1 MSSTR
6 FGVYIPADV
15 LNELDFVMKKL
26 GVKSRSRIVQ
36 EALRLFINEYK
47 WRFSQKVHGIIG
59 VIYDHNVS
67 GVDDEL
73 TDIQHEYLENIISTI
88 HIHLTRDKCMLII
101 VMKSEGDRLYELVS
115 RLINTRGVL
124 LVRPMVLE
132 VE

>member
-1 MSSTR
+1 MSSSR

-15 LNELDFVMKKL
+15 LNELDFVMQKL

-59 VIYDHNVS
+59 VVYDHNVS

>member
-1 MSSTR
+1 LSSSR

-15 LNELDFVMKKL
+15 LNELDFVMQKL

-59 VIYDHNVS
+59 VVYDHNVS

>member
-73 TDIQHEYLENIISTI
+73 TDIQHEYL
-88 HIHLTRDKCMLII
+88 
-101 VMKSEGDRLYELVS
+101 
-115 RLINTRGVL
+115 
-124 LVRPMVLE
+124 
-132 VE
+132 

>member
-1 MSSTR
+1 MQ
-6 FGVYIPADV
+6 
-15 LNELDFVMKKL
+15 KL

-59 VIYDHNVS
+59 VVYDHNVS

>member
-15 LNELDFVMKKL
+15 LNELDFVIQKL

-59 VIYDHNVS
+59 VVYDHNVS